1 MTVKV
6 INDTADSLP
15 ATGTEATDDN
25 MASTDA
31 TSDSSTDTG
40 AESDSPTEGDK
51 EREKLYQKFDE
62 LEGVTPAEDSPT
74 TETEE
79 TDDDGA
85 LSNVVAASQDERT
98 VTKDKATQ
106 DASQDKEISKGFASD
121 ARWQKLAKLAPRGS
135 EKEFRAVAREFLT
148 QEATLKAQVEK
159 SKSAMEFTDRIK
171 RSGIELENTA
181 ALIEGWQRGDESA
194 EKILQDLIT
203 DLQTRRGTVLSSPE
217 LIAESK
223 ELDQQLSDGMIDE
236 SFATKR
242 RAELLKLQKGDAV
255 IRQTEA
261 QKAEAAKAAQQESI
275 GKLFKA
281 CDEAFAGWE
290 KAGPLKN
297 PDYTPELKML
307 MVSIGDGFVAE
318 KTQQLGRYLKPAEV
332 VECSQKAYEQVFGAI
347 KSALPKRQAI
357 RSVNGGSSSTNSRRE
372 PTNDRERIMAR
383 FDELERR

>member
-1 MTVKV
+1 METP
-6 INDTADSLP
+6 IIDDTAASS
-15 ATGTEATDDN
+15 AVTGTETTEEPIV
-25 MASTDA
+25 STDA

-51 EREKLYQKFDE
+51 DRAEILKKFDE
-62 LEGVTPAEDSPT
+62 LEGTSPAADSPT
-74 TETEE
+74 TEADEA
-79 TDDDGA
+79 DDGA
-85 LSNVVAASQDERT
+85 ESNEVAASQDERT
-98 VTKDKATQ
+98 ATKDKATQ
-106 DASQDKEISKGFASD
+106 DASQDREFSKGFASD
-121 ARWQKLAKLAPRGS
+121 ARWQKLVKLAPRGS

-148 QEATLKAQVEK
+148 QETTLKAQVEK
-159 SKSAMEFTDRIK
+159 SKPAVEFAERIK
-171 RSGIELENTA
+171 RSGVELENTA
-181 ALIEGWQRGDESA
+181 ALIEGWQRGDEAA

-223 ELDQQLSDGMIDE
+223 ELEQQLADGMIDE
-236 SFATKR
+236 SYANKR

-281 CDEAFAGWE
+281 CDEAFANWE
-290 KAGPLKN
+290 KAGPSKN
-297 PDYTPELKML
+297 PDYTPELKKL

-357 RSVNGGSSSTNSRRE
+357 RSVAGGSSSTNSRRE
-372 PTNDRERIMAR
+372 PTNERERIMAR
-383 FDELERR
+383 FDELESR